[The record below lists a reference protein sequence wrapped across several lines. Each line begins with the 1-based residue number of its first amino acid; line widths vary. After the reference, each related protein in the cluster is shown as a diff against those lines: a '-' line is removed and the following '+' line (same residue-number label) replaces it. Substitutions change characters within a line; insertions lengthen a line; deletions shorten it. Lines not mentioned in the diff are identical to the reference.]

1 MKKSAAIT
9 PSYRGPLKAHLG
21 FWLRFVSNHVSG
33 AFRQKLAQHEVSVA
47 EWALMRELSEH
58 GAIAPS
64 QLAVHLGMT
73 RGGITKIVDKLVARL
88 LVTRT
93 TNEADLRGQTL
104 ELSAGGRRLIP
115 VLSALA
121 DANEHEYF
129 GHLPKEQMKE
139 MTDFLRGIVEHHHL
153 HGVPLE

>member
-1 MKKSAAIT
+1 MKKPAMSVPI
-9 PSYRGPLKAHLG
+9 YQGPLKAHLG

-33 AFRQKLAQHEVSVA
+33 AFRQKLAQHGVSVA
-47 EWALMRELSEH
+47 EWALMRELSEQ

-73 RGGITKIVDKLVARL
+73 RGGITKIADKLVARS
-88 LVTRT
+88 LVKRT
-93 TNEADLRGQTL
+93 SNDADLRGQML
-104 ELSAGGRRLIP
+104 DLSASGRRLIP

-121 DANEHEYF
+121 DENEREFF
-129 GHLPKEQMKE
+129 GHLPRERVKE
-139 MTDFLRGIVEHHHL
+139 MAEFMRDLVEHHHL